1 MSKKKSKVDKL
12 RTCRLKILYTR
23 KLRILKVKKKKQK
36 KTIVMGAGDSEVK
49 GTTRERTE
57 ARPLMYKYCGRNEY
71 IRPRPQYSTSARFD

>member
-1 MSKKKSKVDKL
+1 
-12 RTCRLKILYTR
+12 
-23 KLRILKVKKKKQK
+23 
-36 KTIVMGAGDSEVK
+36 MGAGDSEVK